1 MYTPEAA
8 RVRRILALALP
19 IMGAMVSQS
28 VLNLVDTAMVGTLGD
43 APLAAVGLGGF
54 VNSLCLALILGVSAG
69 VQTMAARRKG
79 EGNEERSALPLNAA
93 LLMVVAITP
102 PLSVALF
109 VAAPYCFHFLNSDP
123 AVIQE
128 VVPYFQVRIA
138 AAVFIAINYSF
149 RGFWNGVDLSRLY
162 MTTLVVMHSAN
173 VFLNWVFIFGNL
185 GAPAMGT
192 AGAGLASALSVVIGS
207 ALYLA
212 LALRFAR
219 EQGFLRGLPP
229 GKDIVTLVRLSVPN
243 GLQQM
248 SFIGAFTA
256 LYWIIGQVGTAELA
270 AANVLVNLMLVAV
283 LPGFGL
289 GLAAATL
296 VSQAMGRNDT
306 EDANRWTWET
316 AAVSGIVMFLLGLP
330 LWLFPD
336 LILAGFLHDP
346 ATVDLA
352 RWPMRIVGIGVTWE
366 GVRTV
371 LMHALIGAGDVQRV
385 MRVSVVTQWLLG
397 VALAYI
403 IGPLLGYGLLAIW
416 LSQELYRGAQL
427 AVFWRDWR
435 SRRWAAIQV

>member
-1 MYTPEAA
+1 MLSVDPI
-8 RVRRILALALP
+8 RLRRILALALP

-28 VLNLVDTAMVGTLGD
+28 LLNLVDTAMVGTLGD
-43 APLAAVGLGGF
+43 AAVAAVGLGGF

-69 VQTMAARRKG
+69 VQTMSARRKG
-79 EGNEERSALPLNAA
+79 EGREEESALPLNAA
-93 LLMVVAITP
+93 LLIVVVVTP
-102 PLSVALF
+102 PLSVALYA
-109 VAAPYCFHFLNSDP
+109 AAPHGFPWLNSDA
-123 AVIQE
+123 AVLQE
-128 VVPYFQVRIA
+128 VVPYFQMRIA
-138 AAVFIAINYSF
+138 AAVFIAINYAF
-149 RGFWNGVDLSRLY
+149 RGFWNGVDLSRFY

-185 GAPAMGT
+185 GAPAMGA
-192 AGAGLASALSVVIGS
+192 AGAGLASALSVVLGS
-207 ALYLA
+207 LLYA
-212 LALRFAR
+212 SLALRFAR
-219 EQGFLRGLPP
+219 SQGFLRGLPP
-229 GKDIVTLVRLSVPN
+229 ATDVRTLLRLSLPN

-296 VSQAMGRNDT
+296 VSQAMGRGAV
-306 EDANRWTWET
+306 EEANRWNWET
-316 AAVSGIVMFLLGLP
+316 TALTAVVMFLLGMP

-336 LILAGFLHDP
+336 LILSVFLHDP

-352 RWPMRIVGIGVTWE
+352 RWPMRVVGIGVTWD

-371 LMHALIGAGDVQRV
+371 LMHSLIGAGDAQRV

-416 LSQELYRGAQL
+416 LSQELYRLVQL
-427 AVFWRDWR
+427 ALFWRDWQN
-435 SRRWAAIQV
+435 RRWASIQV